1 MSSPPEAREGSN
13 KRQKTSMPSMDE
25 DDSDMDDMDMERGPD
40 NKKMTDEEKRKNFLE
55 RNRYV
60 SRKGS

>member
-1 MSSPPEAREGSN
+1 
-13 KRQKTSMPSMDE
+13 MPSMDE
-25 DDSDMDDMDMERGPD
+25 DESDMDDMDMERGPD

-60 SRKGS
+60 FNIP